1 MESSRTIPKAPK
13 GLMALALVG
22 PGLVWSAEYIGNG
35 EVILA
40 TRTGAILG
48 YMVLW
53 APIIGIILKAC
64 IGVAGARY
72 AVCTGE
78 GMIDMFSR
86 MPGKGNW
93 AVWIVLVSMF
103 LAGSM
108 AVGSAVSV
116 ASIFAHSLIPLS
128 PFLWGW
134 IISLFGVAVV
144 WSGTFDIIKYIMSV
158 FIFIIVFGVMYIT
171 IRAFPGFAE
180 VGKGIFGFSVPVI
193 PQWAMGLEGVSSYPW
208 REVIPLVGW
217 AAGGFASQ
225 VWYTYWIIG
234 AGYGMTHGRGYGKAC
249 DGDTL
254 KSMTP
259 ETAERVKGWCRIV
272 YLDASIAM
280 IIGLVVTSCFL
291 IAGAVVL
298 QPEHIAPD
306 GTALAFELSHIFG
319 KTWGKTGA
327 VLFIIAG
334 WASLTSTA
342 ICHFAGWPRL
352 VADGLRI
359 CIPAFNKKFQWS
371 TQFRIILTIFFFTN
385 IIVVFTLG
393 VNPVFLVKLSAVL
406 EGLLFT
412 PLQALFLLIGL
423 LWVLPKLLSR
433 EAWKVLKPHWFLIIG
448 LVTAAIVFSIFSW
461 FQLAS

>member
-1 MESSRTIPKAPK
+1 MESSGIIPKAPK

-22 PGLVWSAEYIGNG
+22 PGLVWSAEFIGNG

-40 TRTGAILG
+40 TRAGAILG
-48 YMVLW
+48 YAVLW
-53 APIIGIILKAC
+53 APIVGIILKAC
-64 IGVAGARY
+64 IGMAGARY
-72 AVCTGE
+72 TVCTGE

-93 AVWIVLVSMF
+93 AVWIVMVSMF
-103 LAGSM
+103 FVGSM
-108 AVGSAVSV
+108 AAGSAVTV

-134 IISLFGVAVV
+134 IISFFVVAVV
-144 WSGTFDIIKYIMSV
+144 WSGTFDIIKYVMST
-158 FIFIIVFGVMYIT
+158 FIFIIIFGVMYVT
-171 IRAFPGFAE
+171 VKGFPGFAE
-180 VGKGIFGFSVPVI
+180 ISKGIFGLSVPVI
-193 PQWAMGLEGVSSYPW
+193 PQWAVGLEDISLYPW

-234 AGYGMTHGRGYGKAC
+234 AGYGMTLGRGYGKAC

-254 KSMTP
+254 KSMTQK
-259 ETAERVKGWCRIV
+259 TAERIKGWCRVV
-272 YLDASIAM
+272 YLDASIAT

-298 QPEHIAPD
+298 RPEHITPA
-306 GTALAFELSHIFG
+306 GTALALELSHIFG

-327 VLFIIAG
+327 VLFLIVG
-334 WASLTSTA
+334 WAALTNTT
-342 ICHFAGWPRL
+342 IGHFAGWPRL
-352 VADGLRI
+352 FADGLRI

-371 TQFRIILTIFFFTN
+371 TQFKIILTIFFFTN
-385 IIVVFTLG
+385 IVVVFTLG
-393 VNPVFLVKLSAVL
+393 INPVFLVKLSAVL

-412 PLQALFLLIGL
+412 PLQALFVLIGL
-423 LWVLPKLLSR
+423 FWVLPKLLSR
-433 EAWKVLKPHWFLIIG
+433 EAWKVLKPHWFFIIG
-448 LVTAAIVFSIFSW
+448 LIIAAVVFSIFCW